1 MSLIFSLPSIL
12 EESRR
17 EYCKIKESLESGP
30 EFFPVEKIYHRKS
43 EESSLLA
50 RGDNLDFIQYLLR
63 GKKMEGKLQLAYLDP
78 PFYSKASYDAVI
90 WLKSEAVG
98 EVPAIKPLAYEDLWK
113 TGIEE
118 YLRMLCVAVFLN
130 SGSAF

>member
-63 GKKMEGKLQLAYLDP
+63 E
-78 PFYSKASYDAVI
+78 
-90 WLKSEAVG
+90 
-98 EVPAIKPLAYEDLWK
+98 
-113 TGIEE
+113 
-118 YLRMLCVAVFLN
+118 
-130 SGSAF
+130 